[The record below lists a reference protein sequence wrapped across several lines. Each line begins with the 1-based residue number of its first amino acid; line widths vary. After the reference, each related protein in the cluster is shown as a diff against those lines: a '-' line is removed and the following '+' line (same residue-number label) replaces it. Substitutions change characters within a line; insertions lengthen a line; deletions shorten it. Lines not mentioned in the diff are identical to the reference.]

1 MISWPAPFTVTTI
14 TTPRFT
20 KKNVRPLSPASY
32 IVAPLSKV
40 MVLRLRKSVS
50 QSLPRK
56 IVASEEETDA
66 SFDAVSKEVSIELK
80 LLRAQNSTVVGGNPA
95 GNSHPGI

>member
-1 MISWPAPFTVTTI
+1 MISWPSPVTVPTF

-20 KKNVRPLSPASY
+20 KKNARPLSPASY

-50 QSLPRK
+50 QSFPRK

-66 SFDAVSKEVSIELK
+66 SFDAVSKEGSIELK
-80 LLRAQNSTVVGGNPA
+80 LLRVQNSTVMGENPA
-95 GNSHPGI
+95 GDSHRGF